1 MRVGIDGM
9 YSFVRIR
16 NNNDLRH
23 FGAGVTV
30 ETLVDEWGFDRDQI
44 WLVREPLK
52 IIVETKTTRTSYLFG
67 PPYLTD
73 LASVP
78 KSLRSAI
85 DNDDL
90 RLIAPALVHDYNFAT
105 HAKSF
110 RNSNALFRQMIR
122 AMGASGF
129 KAFIFWLAV
138 STPIGRIRYNRKT
151 EELARYCRE
160 TCEVREVKK

>member
-16 NNNDLRH
+16 NNNDLRA
-23 FGAGVTV
+23 FGAGITV
-30 ETLVDEWGFDRDQI
+30 ETLGEWEFDRDQI

-52 IIVETKTTRTSYLFG
+52 IIVETKTTVTKYLFA

-78 KSLRSAI
+78 KGLRSAI

-90 RLIAPALVHDYNFAT
+90 RLIAPALVHDFNFAT
-105 HAKSF
+105 HEKSF
-110 RNSNALFRQMIR
+110 RKSNKLFRQMIR

-129 KAFIFWLAV
+129 KAFICWLAV
-138 STPIGRIRYNRKT
+138 STPIGRKRYNRKT
-151 EELARYCRE
+151 EDLARYCRE
-160 TCEVREVKK
+160 TCDVREVRK